1 MLYNYDTPYDN
12 YNNLLNLCIWRV
24 IEIKNISGDTQMIV
38 KLDSKNKIVV
48 FSAIG
53 LSGKLT
59 KAKFDTR
66 RYSGLAKEGFNL
78 IELNINAYC
87 LIFQNFNFLLKL
99 SNIMLNPFKLFDLTI
114 HKVVM
119 LINSN
124 SITLYVDC
132 VKIGTRKMRPKES
145 QIDISGHTLI
155 GPDEDSESV
164 SFKKIKIYC
173 DPIEA
178 LLETVLRSFFLK
190 IGKKFLFDS

>member
-1 MLYNYDTPYDN
+1 
-12 YNNLLNLCIWRV
+12 
-24 IEIKNISGDTQMIV
+24 
-38 KLDSKNKIVV
+38 
-48 FSAIG
+48 
-53 LSGKLT
+53 
-59 KAKFDTR
+59 
-66 RYSGLAKEGFNL
+66 
-78 IELNINAYC
+78 
-87 LIFQNFNFLLKL
+87 
-99 SNIMLNPFKLFDLTI
+99 MLNPFKLFDLTI

-178 LLETVLRSFFLK
+178 LLETVLKSFF
-190 IGKKFLFDS
+190 